1 MPHSTT
7 IQDIDQLQLEAYRRM
22 TGEERLRIGLSLY
35 EASLK
40 IAREAIRTQF
50 PDADHATIEKKL
62 HQRIRVGYEIESRAK

>member
-1 MPHSTT
+1 
-7 IQDIDQLQLEAYRRM
+7 M

-50 PDADHATIEKKL
+50 PDSDHATIEKEL